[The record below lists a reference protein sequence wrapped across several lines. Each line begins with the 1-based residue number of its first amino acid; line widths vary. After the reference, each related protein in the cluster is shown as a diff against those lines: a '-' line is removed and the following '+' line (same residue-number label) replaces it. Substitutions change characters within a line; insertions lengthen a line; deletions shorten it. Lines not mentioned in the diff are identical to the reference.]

1 MLCVEFKFKLGVAI
15 YFIIMP
21 YRIETF
27 CIASQ
32 MSHVLQIGVTPTEIW
47 LAGE

>member
-1 MLCVEFKFKLGVAI
+1 MLCVGFKFPLGIDI
-15 YFIIMP
+15 YFIIMS
-21 YRIETF
+21 YGIAIF